1 LRIAT
6 KGDIRIHETTRE
18 SDVADMD
25 AGLSGEAATLARL
38 ASVRAAQRKA
48 FDAELP
54 VTRDVRADR
63 LKRCIAMMQAHG
75 DDFARAMSED
85 FGHRSHDQSMLTDIA
100 ASISPARQA
109 LKNLDKWM
117 RPERRSVQ
125 FPLGLLGASA
135 RVEYQPKGVIGVIS
149 PWNFPVQLTMAPLAG
164 ILAAGNRAMV
174 KSSEFTPV
182 TAALFEEV
190 AAKFFAEDEL
200 AFFSGGPDVGQ
211 AFAKLPFD
219 HLIFTGAT
227 GVGRHILHAA
237 ADNLTPVTL
246 ELGGKSPVI
255 IGKSADMKQAAER
268 IAIGKMM
275 NAGQICLAP
284 DYLLVPAEREQ
295 ELIGEMTRAVSVMYP
310 TLLTNDDYTSVVN
323 ARHRDRLRGYLDD
336 ARAKGGEVI
345 EINPANEDFA
355 ASNGNKM
362 PLYLVRNPTEDMTVM
377 QEEIFGPVLPI
388 KTVSSSD
395 EAIGYVNAHD
405 RPLGLYYFGRDSAE
419 EKRVLERTISGGVT
433 VNDVIFHVSMEDLP
447 FGGVGPSG
455 MGSYH
460 GHDGF
465 KTFSHAKSVYRQPK
479 IDVAKL
485 AGLKPPYGKATRST
499 VAREMKQ

>member
-1 LRIAT
+1 MGNIDMCSGSVAAT
-6 KGDIRIHETTRE
+6 VERL
-18 SDVADMD
+18 SDVR
-25 AGLSGEAATLARL
+25 ARQ
-38 ASVRAAQRKA
+38 RAA

-54 VTRDVRADR
+54 VSAAARRDR
-63 LKRCIAMMQAHG
+63 LKRCMSMMKAHG
-75 DDFARAMSED
+75 EDFAAAMSED
-85 FGHRSHDQSMLTDIA
+85 FGHRSRAQSMLTDIA
-100 ASISPARQA
+100 ASIAPARQA
-109 LKNLDKWM
+109 LKHLDRWM
-117 RPERRSVQ
+117 QPEKRSVQ
-125 FPLGLLGASA
+125 FPLGLLGAKA
-135 RVEYQPKGVIGVIS
+135 RVEFQPKGVVGVIS

-164 ILAAGNRAMV
+164 IFAAGNRAMV

-182 TAALFEEV
+182 TAALFESV
-190 AAKFFAEDEL
+190 APNFFAEDEL
-200 AFFSGGPDVGQ
+200 AFFSGGPEVGQ

-227 GVGRHILHAA
+227 GIGKHILHAA

-255 IGKSADMKQAAER
+255 IGGSADMKRAAER

-284 DYLLVPAEREQ
+284 DYLMVPSDRED
-295 ELIGEMTRAVSVMYP
+295 ELIGEMTKAVSVMYP
-310 TLLTNDDYTSVVN
+310 TVLTNDDYTSVVN

-362 PLYLVRNPTEDMTVM
+362 PLYLVRNPTDDMTVM
-377 QEEIFGPVLPI
+377 QEEIFGPILPI
-388 KTVSSSD
+388 KSVASTD

-405 RPLGLYYFGRDSAE
+405 RPLGLYYFGTDAAE
-419 EKRVLERTISGGVT
+419 ERRVMERTISGGVT

-460 GHDGF
+460 GQDGF
-465 KTFSHAKSVYRQPK
+465 KTFSHAKSIYSQPR

-485 AGLKPPYGKATRST
+485 AGLKPPYGASTRKT
-499 VAREMKQ
+499 VAREMK